1 MATKNLQEMS
11 NEKLLEQKKSIGF
24 MVGMLIGALI
34 TLLALAVYITI
45 NKGFTPLLVIP
56 LALSPIVFLNLTTL
70 KAIKKEI
77 QARNKIV

>member
-1 MATKNLQEMS
+1 MATKKLQEMS

-24 MVGMLIGALI
+24 LTGVLIGALV
-34 TLLALAVYITI
+34 TLLAFTLYTSI
-45 NKGFTPLLVIP
+45 NQGFTPLLVVP

-77 QARNKIV
+77 QARNEVV